1 LQRLAASFDGT
12 VFYEMDCRANALR
25 SILGHTQLLELDRA
39 KKSMKDANIPGRLKE
54 VALLFLE
61 LGAFSIGGPA
71 VYIALMHQETVRR
84 RRWIDEQ
91 RFLDLVGATNLI
103 PGPNAAEMAIHLG
116 LIRAGWPGLIA
127 SGALFVLP
135 GLAATLFVAWAYVT
149 YGSIA
154 EVGWV
159 LYGVKPV
166 VIGIVVEALWKMGR
180 KGIKGPTTG
189 IVGLGV
195 MVLYVLGFNEIA
207 LLFGGAALVLLVH
220 GGGDYFKRGVAT
232 LVSIPLLFQG
242 PLSTLYPGIVPFS
255 QTTLFLSFLKIGSI
269 LYGSGYVLLA
279 FLRSEFVVRLGWLT
293 NQQVL
298 DAIVAG
304 QITPGPVFSS
314 ATFVGYL
321 VGGWPSA
328 LLATLGIFLPSF
340 LFVGLLSR
348 VLPYVRKSPWA
359 AVFLDGVNAASLGL
373 MAGVTVNLGQTA
385 IKDIFTIMLLL
396 GTLLASFRLKVNPI
410 WLIIVGGVLGAFYK
424 LAAG

>member
-1 LQRLAASFDGT
+1 
-12 VFYEMDCRANALR
+12 
-25 SILGHTQLLELDRA
+25 
-39 KKSMKDANIPGRLKE
+39 MKNINISGRLKE
-54 VALLFLE
+54 VALLFLK
-61 LGAFSIGGPA
+61 LGTFSFGGPA

-84 RRWIDEQ
+84 RHWIDEQ

-116 LIRAGWPGLIA
+116 LIRAGWSGLIA
-127 SGALFVLP
+127 SGALFILP
-135 GLAATLFVAWAYVT
+135 GMAATLLVAWAYVT

-166 VIGIVVEALWKMGR
+166 VIGIVIEALWKLGR
-180 KGIKGPTTG
+180 KGIKGPTTATVGIG
-189 IVGLGV
+189 IVA
-195 MVLYVLGFNEIA
+195 LYLLGFNEIA
-207 LLFGGAALVLLVH
+207 LLFGGAAVVLLVH
-220 GGGDYFKRGVAT
+220 GGRHYLKHGLAAFAPIPVMFQLPLTTFYT
-232 LVSIPLLFQG
+232 SI
-242 PLSTLYPGIVPFS
+242 IPFS
-255 QTTLFLSFLKIGSI
+255 QTTLFLSFLKIGSV
-269 LYGSGYVLLA
+269 LFGSGYVLLA

-298 DAIVAG
+298 DAVVAG

-348 VLPYVRKSPWA
+348 ILPFVRKSPWA
-359 AVFLDGVNAASLGL
+359 AAFLDGVNAASLGL
-373 MAGVTVNLGQTA
+373 MAGVTVQLGQTA
-385 IKDIFTIMLLL
+385 IIDIFTIVLLL
-396 GTLLASFRLKVNPI
+396 VTLFVIFRLKVNPI
-410 WLIIVGGVLGAFYK
+410 WLIISGGLLGAIYK
-424 LAAG
+424 LVIG